1 MTQLSQQ
8 AKSSYTV
15 TQLVFQIRADVRP
28 PSLAGIDRQLLQFCF
43 YYKILI
49 AVRLFQADS
58 YIGIEFL
65 W

>member
-8 AKSSYTV
+8 AESSYMA

-28 PSLAGIDRQLLQFCF
+28 PSLAGSDRQLLQFCF
-43 YYKILI
+43 YYKILNVI
-49 AVRLFQADS
+49 RLLQADS
-58 YIGIEFL
+58 YIGMELL